1 MKGWAKQRNGQCCG
15 ASERAP
21 CGFGC
26 TWDQDGKP
34 EGWEPERDPG
44 ISTAIQLKIQEEKG
58 GEGKKRR
65 KSNRA
70 EDTWVPRLKCPL
82 SISGKETYPR
92 HSVWNSEQQRER
104 ETLRSFQINISYNG
118 QESVHFSRT
127 ILIIGQQSNFFKVL
141 RDNYSA
147 PRIPFPAWV
156 SFKMK
161 SQMTNTDSEEPWNV
175 PD

>member
-1 MKGWAKQRNGQCCG
+1 MGQATEWTVLRSQWESSLRIWMHMRPGWKAWRLRARERSRNFNSNS
-15 ASERAP
+15 AE
-21 CGFGC
+21 
-26 TWDQDGKP
+26 
-34 EGWEPERDPG
+34 DPG
-44 ISTAIQLKIQEEKG
+44 GKG
-58 GEGKKRR
+58 RRRKKWR
-65 KSNRA
+65 KSNHA

-127 ILIIGQQSNFFKVL
+127 ILIIGQESNFFKVL
-141 RDNYSA
+141 RDIYSA
-147 PRIPFPAWV
+147 PRIPFPAGV

-161 SQMTNTDSEEPWNV
+161 SQMTNTDSEGPWNV